1 MPGES
6 GAKAL
11 SGEAEFINA
20 MIFESVDYDRMIT
33 GRGTLIQV
41 YDPTVDMATPPY
53 WQYQNESEDMTR
65 DVPKGFVVRVLSAT
79 VKFT

>member
-1 MPGES
+1 MPSES

-11 SGEAEFINA
+11 SGEAEFIHGKL
-20 MIFESVDYDRMIT
+20 FEPVDYDRTIT

-41 YDPTVDMATPPY
+41 YDPKVDMATPPY
-53 WQYQNESEDMTR
+53 WKYENESEDMTR
-65 DVPKGFVVRVLSAT
+65 DVPKGFRVHVVSAT